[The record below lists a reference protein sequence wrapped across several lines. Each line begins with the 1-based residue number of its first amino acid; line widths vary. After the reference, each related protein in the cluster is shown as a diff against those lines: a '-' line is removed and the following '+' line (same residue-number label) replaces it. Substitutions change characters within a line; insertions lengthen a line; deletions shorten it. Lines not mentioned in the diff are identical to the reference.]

1 MESLFGSQL
10 GLLGGNEG
18 LKEDG
23 CGVGWPSSPL
33 SEDMYSASH
42 FTLIS
47 AYQDIK
53 SRLNGLERE
62 NTDIKRKLKI
72 YEIKFPMISEFGD
85 DRNSYCSFETK
96 DTALLHSENGSLQQR
111 VNMLSLE
118 LQKGKEREEQLE
130 DVIQAYEK
138 IHMEKT
144 SLQRDLDKMSSMV
157 EKHVERIHS
166 LESAL
171 RQRESSL
178 HKLNTQLHNKDMQY
192 LQLHSPDSHMFIVNK
207 YPCLPQH
214 LSLPTI
220 GFSCHVL
227 PSKSF
232 QMASTEG
239 VVGLPV
245 RLLRHGAS
253 RASHRL
259 SSVGRTFCGSLPE
272 EEIQEGR
279 AVQAR
284 SATFGP
290 SSGGIKPQI
299 FFGGCRGDVTVRA
312 ASTAADSPRSR
323 HQARSSSWYQARSS
337 SRHQALPSLQRALSS
352 RQRAL
357 ASRSSSRCPARSS
370 SQNPVRRQAMSS
382 RPSCR
387 SSRPCT
393 FQPSSRNTCR
403 FLDRRS
409 EKPGSQ
415 PVLDCPMTLQS
426 SRSLDTL
433 SDLKL
438 QRLEAELEG
447 ARHEAQGA
455 CQREEELKAECE
467 RLREELGELQS
478 NQRQRE
484 VSSTCGQC
492 DVEWI
497 KKVGDEQV
505 NLALAYTELTEELGK
520 LQALTSKQT
529 EILRKASQ
537 EPASPVQRHS
547 PVPHQ
552 RHSPVPQRHSPIQQ
566 RHSPIQLR
574 HSPVPQRRSPVL
586 QRLSPDMH
594 RRSPLPDL
602 SDGPASYSCRPTSHH
617 LRASFQ
623 GRRSYSEVAD
633 PSAYQRPPRFTLD
646 PVSTLPKPRPYVDSY
661 HKQQQQQQKQ
671 QHGVGQHMLVQ
682 RQSSQGVGGDGGLA
696 ESPRLSRELSFH
708 HSDHLHFEP
717 QPSPASLHPSPQPP
731 QSSEDEEE
739 WPCPHPISPSRTLS
753 VSSPSSS
760 SRGPASFSAFPI
772 PSRPNTLSCHPP
784 GYLHAEH
791 AQSWPSIN
799 LWMETE
805 EEGDVRSCPLCQLIF
820 PVGYPDDALIKHIDS
835 HLENSKI

>member
-1 MESLFGSQL
+1 MESLFGGQL

-23 CGVGWPSSPL
+23 CGVGWSSSPL

-42 FTLIS
+42 FALIS

-53 SRLNGLERE
+53 TRLAGLERE
-62 NTDIKRKLKI
+62 NADIKRKLKI
-72 YEIKFPMISEFGD
+72 YEIKFPMISEFGE
-85 DRNSYCSFETK
+85 DRNSYCSFEPK
-96 DTALLHSENGSLQQR
+96 DTALLQSENGSLQQR
-111 VNMLSLE
+111 VSMLTLE
-118 LQKGKEREEQLE
+118 QSKEREEQLE

-144 SLQRDLDKMSSMV
+144 SLQRDLDKMTSLV

-192 LQLHSPDSHMFIVNK
+192 LQLHSPDSHM
-207 YPCLPQH
+207 
-214 LSLPTI
+214 
-220 GFSCHVL
+220 
-227 PSKSF
+227 
-232 QMASTEG
+232 
-239 VVGLPV
+239 
-245 RLLRHGAS
+245 
-253 RASHRL
+253 
-259 SSVGRTFCGSLPE
+259 
-272 EEIQEGR
+272 
-279 AVQAR
+279 
-284 SATFGP
+284 
-290 SSGGIKPQI
+290 
-299 FFGGCRGDVTVRA
+299 
-312 ASTAADSPRSR
+312 
-323 HQARSSSWYQARSS
+323 
-337 SRHQALPSLQRALSS
+337 
-352 RQRAL
+352 
-357 ASRSSSRCPARSS
+357 
-370 SQNPVRRQAMSS
+370 
-382 RPSCR
+382 
-387 SSRPCT
+387 
-393 FQPSSRNTCR
+393 
-403 FLDRRS
+403 
-409 EKPGSQ
+409 
-415 PVLDCPMTLQS
+415 LDCPMTLQS

-447 ARHEAQGA
+447 VRNEAQGA

-467 RLREELGELQS
+467 RLREELRELQS

-529 EILRKASQ
+529 EILQKASQ

-566 RHSPIQLR
+566 RHSPIQQR

-594 RRSPLPDL
+594 RRSPLPEL
-602 SDGPASYSCRPTSHH
+602 SNGPASYSSRPTSHH

-661 HKQQQQQQKQ
+661 YKQQQQQQQQQQ
-671 QHGVGQHMLVQ
+671 QHGGSQHMKVQ
-682 RQSSQGVGGDGGLA
+682 RQGSQAGMQGVGGDGGLA
-696 ESPRLSRELSFH
+696 ESPRLTRELSFH
-708 HSDHLHFEP
+708 HSDVSHLHFEP
-717 QPSPASLHPSPQPP
+717 QPSPAPLHSSPQPP

-739 WPCPHPISPSRTLS
+739 WSCPHPISPPQTLG
-753 VSSPSSS
+753 VSNPSSS
-760 SRGPASFSAFPI
+760 SRGPTSCTAFPI
-772 PSRPNTLSCHPP
+772 PPRPSTLSCHPP

-805 EEGDVRSCPLCQLIF
+805 EEGDIRSCPLCQLIF

>member
-1 MESLFGSQL
+1 MESLFGGEL
-10 GLLGGNEG
+10 GLLGGSEG

-23 CGVGWPSSPL
+23 CGVGWAGSPSP
-33 SEDMYSASH
+33 EDMYSASH
-42 FTLIS
+42 FALIS

-53 SRLNGLERE
+53 TRLAGLERE

-72 YEIKFPMISEFGD
+72 YEIKFPMISDFGE
-85 DRNSYCSFETK
+85 DRNSYCSFEPK
-96 DTALLHSENGSLQQR
+96 DTALLQSENGNLQQR
-111 VNMLSLE
+111 INILTHE
-118 LQKGKEREEQLE
+118 LQKSKEREEQLE

-144 SLQRDLDKMSSMV
+144 NLQRDLDKMTSLV

-166 LESAL
+166 LEAAL
-171 RQRESSL
+171 RQRDSSL
-178 HKLNTQLHNKDMQY
+178 HKLNTQLHSKDMQY
-192 LQLHSPDSHMFIVNK
+192 LQLHASPD
-207 YPCLPQH
+207 
-214 LSLPTI
+214 T
-220 GFSCHVL
+220 
-227 PSKSF
+227 
-232 QMASTEG
+232 
-239 VVGLPV
+239 
-245 RLLRHGAS
+245 
-253 RASHRL
+253 HR
-259 SSVGRTFCGSLPE
+259 
-272 EEIQEGR
+272 
-279 AVQAR
+279 
-284 SATFGP
+284 
-290 SSGGIKPQI
+290 
-299 FFGGCRGDVTVRA
+299 
-312 ASTAADSPRSR
+312 
-323 HQARSSSWYQARSS
+323 
-337 SRHQALPSLQRALSS
+337 
-352 RQRAL
+352 
-357 ASRSSSRCPARSS
+357 
-370 SQNPVRRQAMSS
+370 
-382 RPSCR
+382 
-387 SSRPCT
+387 
-393 FQPSSRNTCR
+393 
-403 FLDRRS
+403 
-409 EKPGSQ
+409 
-415 PVLDCPMTLQS
+415 LDCPALTLQS

-438 QRLEAELEG
+438 QQLEAELEG

-467 RLREELGELQS
+467 RLQEELRDLQN

-484 VSSTCGQC
+484 VSSTCAQC

-520 LQALTSKQT
+520 LQALTAKQT

-537 EPASPVQRHS
+537 EQPSPVQHHS

-566 RHSPIQLR
+566 RHSPIQQR

-594 RRSPLPDL
+594 RRSPLPEI

-661 HKQQQQQQKQ
+661 HKQQSQQQPQQQQQ
-671 QHGVGQHMLVQ
+671 QHGSNPHILAQ
-682 RQSSQGVGGDGGLA
+682 RRGSQPGLQAVGGEGGLA
-696 ESPRLSRELSFH
+696 ESQRHSRELSFQH
-708 HSDHLHFEP
+708 PELSHLHYETP
-717 QPSPASLHPSPQPP
+717 PSPAPLHPAPQPP
-731 QSSEDEEE
+731 HSSEDEEE
-739 WPCPHPISPSRTLS
+739 WTCPHPISPPRTLGAS
-753 VSSPSSS
+753 GPASSM
-760 SRGPASFSAFPI
+760 RGPASCSAFPI
-772 PSRPNTLSCHPP
+772 PPRPNTLSCHPP

-805 EEGDVRSCPLCQLIF
+805 EESDVRSCPLCQVIF

>member
-1 MESLFGSQL
+1 MESLFGGQL

-23 CGVGWPSSPL
+23 CGVGWSNSPL

-42 FTLIS
+42 FALIS
-47 AYQDIK
+47 SYQDIK
-53 SRLNGLERE
+53 TRLAGLERE
-62 NTDIKRKLKI
+62 NADIKRKLKI
-72 YEIKFPMISEFGD
+72 YEIKFPMIGEFGD
-85 DRNSYCSFETK
+85 DRNSYCSFEPK
-96 DTALLHSENGSLQQR
+96 DTVLLQSENGSLQQR
-111 VNMLSLE
+111 VNMLTLE
-118 LQKGKEREEQLE
+118 LQKSKEREEQLE

-138 IHMEKT
+138 IHMEKS
-144 SLQRDLDKMSSMV
+144 SLQRDLDKMV
-157 EKHVERIHS
+157 RT
-166 LESAL
+166 LALCESFL
-171 RQRESSL
+171 RFFIDKISNLRPNISPSQTESS
-178 HKLNTQLHNKDMQY
+178 
-192 LQLHSPDSHMFIVNK
+192 I
-207 YPCLPQH
+207 
-214 LSLPTI
+214 LSLH
-220 GFSCHVL
+220 F
-227 PSKSF
+227 
-232 QMASTEG
+232 ASY
-239 VVGLPV
+239 
-245 RLLRHGAS
+245 
-253 RASHRL
+253 
-259 SSVGRTFCGSLPE
+259 
-272 EEIQEGR
+272 
-279 AVQAR
+279 
-284 SATFGP
+284 
-290 SSGGIKPQI
+290 
-299 FFGGCRGDVTVRA
+299 D
-312 ASTAADSPRSR
+312 
-323 HQARSSSWYQARSS
+323 
-337 SRHQALPSLQRALSS
+337 
-352 RQRAL
+352 
-357 ASRSSSRCPARSS
+357 
-370 SQNPVRRQAMSS
+370 
-382 RPSCR
+382 
-387 SSRPCT
+387 
-393 FQPSSRNTCR
+393 
-403 FLDRRS
+403 
-409 EKPGSQ
+409 
-415 PVLDCPMTLQS
+415 S

-455 CQREEELKAECE
+455 CQREEELKAECD

-478 NQRQRE
+478 NQRQR

-497 KKVGDEQV
+497 KKAGDEQV

-520 LQALTSKQT
+520 FQALTSKQT
-529 EILRKASQ
+529 EILRKVSQ

-566 RHSPIQLR
+566 RHSPIQQR

-594 RRSPLPDL
+594 RRSPLPEL

-661 HKQQQQQQKQ
+661 HN
-671 QHGVGQHMLVQ
+671 
-682 RQSSQGVGGDGGLA
+682 
-696 ESPRLSRELSFH
+696 
-708 HSDHLHFEP
+708 
-717 QPSPASLHPSPQPP
+717 PAPLHPSPQ
-731 QSSEDEEE
+731 
-739 WPCPHPISPSRTLS
+739 
-753 VSSPSSS
+753 
-760 SRGPASFSAFPI
+760 GPASCSAFPI

>member
-1 MESLFGSQL
+1 MESLFGGQL

-23 CGVGWPSSPL
+23 CGVGWSNSPL

-42 FTLIS
+42 FALIS

-53 SRLNGLERE
+53 TRLAGLERE
-62 NTDIKRKLKI
+62 NADIKRKLKI

-85 DRNSYCSFETK
+85 EINSYCSFEPK
-96 DTALLHSENGSLQQR
+96 DTVLLQSENGSLQQR
-111 VNMLSLE
+111 VNMLTLE
-118 LQKGKEREEQLE
+118 LQKSKEREEQLE

-138 IHMEKT
+138 IHMEKS
-144 SLQRDLDKMSSMV
+144 SLQRDLDKMTSLV

-166 LESAL
+166 LEGAL

-192 LQLHSPDSHMFIVNK
+192 LQLHSPDSHM
-207 YPCLPQH
+207 
-214 LSLPTI
+214 
-220 GFSCHVL
+220 
-227 PSKSF
+227 
-232 QMASTEG
+232 
-239 VVGLPV
+239 
-245 RLLRHGAS
+245 
-253 RASHRL
+253 
-259 SSVGRTFCGSLPE
+259 
-272 EEIQEGR
+272 
-279 AVQAR
+279 
-284 SATFGP
+284 
-290 SSGGIKPQI
+290 
-299 FFGGCRGDVTVRA
+299 
-312 ASTAADSPRSR
+312 
-323 HQARSSSWYQARSS
+323 
-337 SRHQALPSLQRALSS
+337 
-352 RQRAL
+352 
-357 ASRSSSRCPARSS
+357 
-370 SQNPVRRQAMSS
+370 
-382 RPSCR
+382 
-387 SSRPCT
+387 
-393 FQPSSRNTCR
+393 
-403 FLDRRS
+403 
-409 EKPGSQ
+409 
-415 PVLDCPMTLQS
+415 LDCPMTLQS

-447 ARHEAQGA
+447 ARHEVQGA

-467 RLREELGELQS
+467 RLREELRELQS

-520 LQALTSKQT
+520 LQALASKQT
-529 EILRKASQ
+529 DILRKVSQ

-552 RHSPVPQRHSPIQQ
+552 RHSPIPQRHSPIQQ
-566 RHSPIQLR
+566 RHSPIQQR

-594 RRSPLPDL
+594 RRSPLPEL

-661 HKQQQQQQKQ
+661 HKQQQQQQQQQQ
-671 QHGVGQHMLVQ
+671 QHGGSQHMLVQ
-682 RQSSQGVGGDGGLA
+682 RQSSQSGVGGDGGLA
-696 ESPRLSRELSFH
+696 ESPRLNRELSFH
-708 HSDHLHFEP
+708 HSDVSHLHFEP
-717 QPSPASLHPSPQPP
+717 QPSPAPLHPSSQPA

-739 WPCPHPISPSRTLS
+739 WSCPHPISPPRTLG

-760 SRGPASFSAFPI
+760 SRGPASCSAFPI

>member
-1 MESLFGSQL
+1 MESLFGGQL

-23 CGVGWPSSPL
+23 CGVGWSGSPL

-42 FTLIS
+42 FALIS

-53 SRLNGLERE
+53 TRLAGLERE
-62 NTDIKRKLKI
+62 NADIKRKLKI
-72 YEIKFPMISEFGD
+72 YEIKFPMISEFGE
-85 DRNSYCSFETK
+85 DRNSYCSFEPK
-96 DTALLHSENGSLQQR
+96 DTALLQSENGSLQQR
-111 VNMLSLE
+111 VNMLTLE
-118 LQKGKEREEQLE
+118 LQKSKEREEQLE

-138 IHMEKT
+138 IHMEKS
-144 SLQRDLDKMSSMV
+144 SLQRDLDKMTSMV

-192 LQLHSPDSHMFIVNK
+192 LQLHSPDPHM
-207 YPCLPQH
+207 
-214 LSLPTI
+214 
-220 GFSCHVL
+220 
-227 PSKSF
+227 
-232 QMASTEG
+232 
-239 VVGLPV
+239 
-245 RLLRHGAS
+245 
-253 RASHRL
+253 
-259 SSVGRTFCGSLPE
+259 
-272 EEIQEGR
+272 
-279 AVQAR
+279 
-284 SATFGP
+284 
-290 SSGGIKPQI
+290 
-299 FFGGCRGDVTVRA
+299 
-312 ASTAADSPRSR
+312 
-323 HQARSSSWYQARSS
+323 
-337 SRHQALPSLQRALSS
+337 
-352 RQRAL
+352 
-357 ASRSSSRCPARSS
+357 
-370 SQNPVRRQAMSS
+370 
-382 RPSCR
+382 
-387 SSRPCT
+387 
-393 FQPSSRNTCR
+393 
-403 FLDRRS
+403 
-409 EKPGSQ
+409 
-415 PVLDCPMTLQS
+415 LDCPMTLQS

-438 QRLEAELEG
+438 QRLEAELEEV
-447 ARHEAQGA
+447 RHEAQGA
-455 CQREEELKAECE
+455 CQREEELKADCE
-467 RLREELGELQS
+467 RLREELRDLES

-520 LQALTSKQT
+520 LQTLTSKQT

-537 EPASPVQRHS
+537 EPVSPVQRHS

-566 RHSPIQLR
+566 RHSPIQQR
-574 HSPVPQRRSPVL
+574 HSPVPQRRSPIL

-594 RRSPLPDL
+594 RRSPLPEL

-661 HKQQQQQQKQ
+661 HKQKQQQQQQQQ
-671 QHGVGQHMLVQ
+671 QHGGSQHMLVQ
-682 RQSSQGVGGDGGLA
+682 RQGSQSGDGGLA

-708 HSDHLHFEP
+708 HSDVSHLHFEP

-739 WPCPHPISPSRTLS
+739 WSCPHPISPPRTLG

-760 SRGPASFSAFPI
+760 SRGPASCSAFPI
-772 PSRPNTLSCHPP
+772 PSHPNTLSCHQP

>member
-1 MESLFGSQL
+1 MESLFGGQL

-23 CGVGWPSSPL
+23 CGVGWSNSPL

-42 FTLIS
+42 FALIS

-53 SRLNGLERE
+53 TRLAGLERE
-62 NTDIKRKLKI
+62 NADIKRKLKI

-85 DRNSYCSFETK
+85 DRNSYCSFEPK
-96 DTALLHSENGSLQQR
+96 DTALLQSENGSLQQR
-111 VNMLSLE
+111 VNMLTLE
-118 LQKGKEREEQLE
+118 LQKSKEREEQLE

-138 IHMEKT
+138 IHMEKS
-144 SLQRDLDKMSSMV
+144 SLQRDLDKMTSLV

-166 LESAL
+166 LEAAL

-192 LQLHSPDSHMFIVNK
+192 LQLHSPDSHM
-207 YPCLPQH
+207 
-214 LSLPTI
+214 
-220 GFSCHVL
+220 
-227 PSKSF
+227 
-232 QMASTEG
+232 
-239 VVGLPV
+239 
-245 RLLRHGAS
+245 
-253 RASHRL
+253 
-259 SSVGRTFCGSLPE
+259 
-272 EEIQEGR
+272 
-279 AVQAR
+279 
-284 SATFGP
+284 
-290 SSGGIKPQI
+290 
-299 FFGGCRGDVTVRA
+299 
-312 ASTAADSPRSR
+312 
-323 HQARSSSWYQARSS
+323 
-337 SRHQALPSLQRALSS
+337 
-352 RQRAL
+352 
-357 ASRSSSRCPARSS
+357 
-370 SQNPVRRQAMSS
+370 
-382 RPSCR
+382 
-387 SSRPCT
+387 
-393 FQPSSRNTCR
+393 
-403 FLDRRS
+403 
-409 EKPGSQ
+409 
-415 PVLDCPMTLQS
+415 LDCPMTLQS

-467 RLREELGELQS
+467 RLREELRELQS

-520 LQALTSKQT
+520 LQALSSKQT
-529 EILRKASQ
+529 EILRKVSQ

-566 RHSPIQLR
+566 RHSPIQQR

-594 RRSPLPDL
+594 RRSPLPEI

-661 HKQQQQQQKQ
+661 HKQQQQQQQ
-671 QHGVGQHMLVQ
+671 QHGGNQHMLVQ
-682 RQSSQGVGGDGGLA
+682 RQGSQSGVGGDGGLA
-696 ESPRLSRELSFH
+696 EPPRLSRELSFH
-708 HSDHLHFEP
+708 HSDVSHLHFEP
-717 QPSPASLHPSPQPP
+717 QPSPAPLHPSPQPP

-739 WPCPHPISPSRTLS
+739 WSCPHPISPPRTLG
-753 VSSPSSS
+753 VSSPSLS
-760 SRGPASFSAFPI
+760 SRGPASCSAFPI